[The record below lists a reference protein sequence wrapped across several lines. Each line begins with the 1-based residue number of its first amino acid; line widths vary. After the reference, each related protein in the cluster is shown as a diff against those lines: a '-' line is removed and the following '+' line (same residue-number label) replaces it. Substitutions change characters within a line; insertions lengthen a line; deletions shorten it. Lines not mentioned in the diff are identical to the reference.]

1 MKAFDDQTL
10 IEFLQ
15 SGNPQYQ
22 EDAFRFIYRQYYGM
36 IESLVV
42 TNAGSKE
49 EAPDLFQDAL
59 IVLFNKAK
67 QPDFKLQHLLKT
79 YLYGIA
85 RNLWRMKLRKAK
97 RQPLQLDEKIHDIK
111 LDSDLFKTLELNDKQ
126 TLIKQLIQELGEECR
141 RILNLFYYRKM
152 KMAQIQESMSLSS
165 EQVAKNKKSK
175 CLGRLRKTV
184 MESNYYQEVL
194 R

>member
-1 MKAFDDQTL
+1 MKTLDDQTL
-10 IEFLQ
+10 VTYLQ
-15 SGNPQYQ
+15 SGDPQRQ
-22 EDAFRFIYRQYYGM
+22 ENAFRFIYRQYYGM

-42 TNAGSKE
+42 TNQGSKE
-49 EAPDLFQDAL
+49 EVPDLVQDAL

-67 QPDFKLQHLLKT
+67 QPDCKLQHLLKT

-85 RNLWRMKLRKAK
+85 RNLWLMKLRAAK
-97 RQPLQLDEKIHDIK
+97 RQPLQLNEKIHDIK
-111 LDSDLFKTLELNDKQ
+111 LESDLFKTLELNEKQ
-126 TLIKQLIQELGEECR
+126 SLIKQLIQELGDECR
-141 RILNLFYYRKM
+141 RILHLFYYRKM
-152 KMAQIQESMSLSS
+152 KMIQIQDTMNLTS

-184 MESNYYQEVL
+184 LENTYYQEVL